1 MQKVMIEELT
11 ELCNGRPYTVHPAA
25 ELFPLVE
32 GQEFDRLVESIREH
46 GIQNPVVFGWDE
58 NSKPVLLDGRNRLR
72 AVERL
77 KEQGITV
84 AVPAREFDYPHDG
97 ITEVEWIEA
106 QNIDRRHLT
115 DDARAMLAASL
126 HEMIEAE
133 AAKAQKESQFNSE
146 TAKTAAAKRHDK
158 AATADSASPQ
168 KRDRKKS
175 EARTTAA
182 KVGAKAKVSKH
193 KAKQAIAAAKAIK
206 AGAVSPDVRKEVIA
220 GKKKLKD
227 AVPVTGKPSKST
239 PDTSKRQYESI
250 DDEIQFEINRAW
262 SRLRGKFAPG
272 VEHKKLRAA
281 MIALI
286 RKEQKIFEK

>member
-1 MQKVMIEELT
+1 MKKVLIEELNDVVYG
-11 ELCNGRPYTVHPAA
+11 EPYTVHPAA

-46 GIQNPVVFGWDE
+46 GIQNPVVFGFDLQE
-58 NSKPVLLDGRNRLR
+58 KPVLLDGRNRLR

-77 KEQGITV
+77 KADGITV
-84 AVPAREFDYPHDG
+84 PVPAVTFDYSDDG

-133 AAKAQKESQFNSE
+133 AVAAQKESQFNAE
-146 TAKTAAAKRHDK
+146 TAKAAAAKRHDP
-158 AATADSASPQ
+158 AATTDSASPQ
-168 KRDRKKS
+168 KRDRRKS

-182 KVGAKAKVSKH
+182 KVAAKAKVTRH
-193 KAKQAIAAAKAIK
+193 KAKQALATAKAVK
-206 AGAVSPDVRKEVIA
+206 AGTISPDVRKEVIA

-227 AVPVTGKPSKST
+227 AVPAKGKTTAKPATSAGDITNEIRTAAVKAWQRLKDKFP
-239 PDTSKRQYESI
+239 PDEHP
-250 DDEIQFEINRAW
+250 E
-262 SRLRGKFAPG
+262 LRKVLAG
-272 VEHKKLRAA
+272 
-281 MIALI
+281 II
-286 RKEQKIFEK
+286 RDEQKQFSK